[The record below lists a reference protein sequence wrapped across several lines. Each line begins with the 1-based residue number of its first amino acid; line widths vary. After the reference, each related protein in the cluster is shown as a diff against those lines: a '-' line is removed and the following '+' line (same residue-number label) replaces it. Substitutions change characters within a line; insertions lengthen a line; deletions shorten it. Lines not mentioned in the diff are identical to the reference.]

1 MTEKRPM
8 RYRVRSAKGE
18 ELVVPNL
25 AVLHDLYDHGFL
37 GDDDLVRAETSD
49 RWIRAGALP
58 ALQGVR
64 ERRRDPRAVLI
75 LALAAIALTGG
86 IALLARLL

>member
-1 MTEKRPM
+1 MTRARRM
-8 RYRVRSAKGE
+8 QYRVRSVDGK
-18 ELVVPNL
+18 ELVVPSL

-37 GDDDLVRAETSD
+37 GDDDLVRAETSE
-49 RWIRAGALP
+49 RWVRAGALP

-64 ERRRDPRAVLI
+64 ERKRDPRTVLI
-75 LALAAIALTGG
+75 LVLAAIALTGG